1 MSSGTLIAAAEA
13 DTAVLLAILRSAAT
27 SIDFSA
33 SVTAATSA
41 SGAVDIALVSGLSL
55 LAQID
60 AVSAAL
66 PLLIATPATLAT
78 TLITLVQGFTGTSVD
93 LRGLADQVAAAQ
105 WTWPW
110 IWNGLYAIQIGNN
123 RDALQ
128 QLLINQVLIEAV
140 REASTTS
147 FDNSQAAFALGDDLT
162 KRIEI
167 AMRNVG
173 SRALRVTLRA
183 LKTALILDINTRAAK
198 LASLE
203 SWANVGDVPALV
215 LASRIYDDPTMAADI
230 VARNL
235 IANPLFVAAQSLT
248 ILTPG
253 AAS

>member
-1 MSSGTLIAAAEA
+1 M
-13 DTAVLLAILRSAAT
+13 
-27 SIDFSA
+27 
-33 SVTAATSA
+33 
-41 SGAVDIALVSGLSL
+41 
-55 LAQID
+55 
-60 AVSAAL
+60 
-66 PLLIATPATLAT
+66 
-78 TLITLVQGFTGTSVD
+78 
-93 LRGLADQVAAAQ
+93 
-105 WTWPW
+105 
-110 IWNGLYAIQIGNN
+110 
-123 RDALQ
+123 
-128 QLLINQVLIEAV
+128 LIEAV